1 MNELLYKSLGLVA
14 DPNDNTYPVP
24 AFQHGTSMTKEEQK
38 VIDFAFLPDARG
50 VVSSSAGISIQRG
63 SATLEKFFQ
72 DIYRE
77 LPPTSGFSDNAKSPE
92 LTTLPD
98 GVMTP
103 EKRRLYAENVK
114 EFIRLNTYRPK
125 KESKS
130 KDDEETK

>member
-14 DPNDNTYPVP
+14 DPNDNSYPVP
-24 AFQHGTSMTKEEQK
+24 QFQHGTSMSKEEQK
-38 VIDFAFLPDARG
+38 VIDLAFLPDARG

-77 LPPTSGFSDNAKSPE
+77 LPPTSGFSDRAKSPE
-92 LTTLPD
+92 LTTIPD

-103 EKRRLYAENVK
+103 EKRRQYAANVR
-114 EFIRLNTYRPK
+114 EFIRLNSYRPK
-125 KESKS
+125 KEPKTV
-130 KDDEETK
+130 DDEETK